1 MDDLR
6 EKVCLVTGAST
17 GIGAA
22 VARALGGHG
31 ASVAVH
37 YHRSADQ
44 AERVVKDIHAGG
56 GRAVLLQ
63 GDVGDPAVAGRLV
76 ADTVAAVGR
85 LDVLINNAGG
95 PLRRCE
101 FVDTSDALYDELMNL
116 NFRSVFATCRAAGP
130 RFRRQGSGTII
141 NTTSVAARHG
151 GGPGALIYA
160 AAKAAVSSLTRGL
173 ARELAPHRIRVNAIS
188 PGVVLTPIHERLST
202 PGHHGGVRPQRPDG
216 AGGGGRG
223 VRRSVP
229 VPGVRAPF
237 ELHHRTGPGGQRWA
251 VHAVAARQGGNP

>member
-44 AERVVKDIHAGG
+44 ARRVAEDIHAGG

-76 ADTVAAVGR
+76 ADTIAAFGR

-95 PLRRCE
+95 PLRRCK
-101 FVDTSDALYDELMNL
+101 FVDTSDAFYDELMNL
-116 NFRSVFATCRAAGP
+116 NFRSVFATCRAAVP
-130 RFRRQGSGTII
+130 RFRGQGSGTII

-151 GGPGALIYA
+151 GGPGALVYA
-160 AAKAAVSSLTRGL
+160 AAKAAVSNLTRGL
-173 ARELAPHRIRVNAIS
+173 AKELAPHRIRVNAIS

-202 PGHHGGVRPQRPDG
+202 PAIMEAFVRQVPMGRAAAAEECVG
-216 AGGGGRG
+216 AFLFLASERL
-223 VRRSVP
+223 SSYI
-229 VPGVRAPF
+229 
-237 ELHHRTGPGGQRWA
+237 TGQVLEVNGGQFM
-251 VHAVAARQGGNP
+251 P

>member
-76 ADTVAAVGR
+76 ADTVAAFGR

-95 PLRRCE
+95 PQRRCE

-116 NFRSVFATCRAAGP
+116 NLRSVFATCRAAVP
-130 RFRRQGSGTII
+130 RFRAQGSGTII

-151 GGPGALIYA
+151 GGPGALVYA

-202 PGHHGGVRPQRPDG
+202 P
-216 AGGGGRG
+216 AIMEAFL
-223 VRRSVP
+223 RSVP
-229 VPGVRAPF
+229 MGRAAAAEECVGAF
-237 ELHHRTGPGGQRWA
+237 LFLASERLSSYITGQVLEVNGGQFM
-251 VHAVAARQGGNP
+251 P

>member
-37 YHRSADQ
+37 YHRSADE
-44 AERVVKDIHAGG
+44 AKRVVEDIGKGG
-56 GRAVLLQ
+56 SRAILLQ

-76 ADTVAAVGR
+76 AETVVAFGR

-101 FVDTSDALYDELMNL
+101 FAETSDAFYDELMDLNL
-116 NFRSVFATCRAAGP
+116 RSVFATCRAAVP
-130 RFRRQGSGTII
+130 WFRGQGSGTII

-151 GGPGALIYA
+151 GGPGALVYA
-160 AAKAAVSSLTRGL
+160 AAKAAVNNLTRGL
-173 ARELAPHRIRVNAIS
+173 AKEVAPHRIRVNAIS

-202 PGHHGGVRPQRPDG
+202 PAIMEAFV
-216 AGGGGRG
+216 
-223 VRRSVP
+223 RSVP
-229 VPGVRAPF
+229 LGRAAAPEECVGAF
-237 ELHHRTGPGGQRWA
+237 LFLASDRLSSYVTGQVLEVNGGQFM
-251 VHAVAARQGGNP
+251 P

>member
-1 MDDLR
+1 MDDLC

-44 AERVVKDIHAGG
+44 AQQVVKDIDAGG

-76 ADTVAAVGR
+76 ADTVAAFGR

-95 PLRRCE
+95 PQRRCE
-101 FVDTSDALYDELMNL
+101 FVDTSDAFYDELMNL
-116 NFRSVFATCRAAGP
+116 NFRSVFATCRAAVP

-151 GGPGALIYA
+151 GGPGALVYA
-160 AAKAAVSSLTRGL
+160 AAKAAVSNLTRGL
-173 ARELAPHRIRVNAIS
+173 ARELAPHRIRVNAVS
-188 PGVVLTPIHERLST
+188 PGVVLTPIHERLS
-202 PGHHGGVRPQRPDG
+202 PPAIMEAFVRQVPMGRAAAAEECVG
-216 AGGGGRG
+216 AFLFLASERL
-223 VRRSVP
+223 SSYI
-229 VPGVRAPF
+229 
-237 ELHHRTGPGGQRWA
+237 TGQVLEVNGGQFMS
-251 VHAVAARQGGNP
+251 